1 MKTPCFV
8 VPYLDLE
15 RTPMLTDAKC
25 RNAVCPPDKRQA
37 RFADSGGMYLQISP
51 AGSKRWFLKYSVA
64 GVEKQLALGSYP
76 DVTLMAARKAR
87 EAAKWRNPIS

>member
-1 MKTPCFV
+1 
-8 VPYLDLE
+8 
-15 RTPMLTDAKC
+15 
-25 RNAVCPPDKRQA
+25 
-37 RFADSGGMYLQISP
+37 MYLQISP